1 MAIEITSKI
10 ETLDLK
16 DGNTVK
22 LTLNFARMLWLRAN
36 GYDKEV
42 NMAMRVIN
50 GENIDFL
57 EMPIYFYAAYLCG
70 LKSDETPAYTQ
81 EKFIELCPW
90 DMERVAEIFAS
101 LTTEKKTEVLKMRSS
116 AVNKK
121 AK

>member
-1 MAIEITSKI
+1 MATEITSRV
-10 ETLDLK
+10 ETLELRNGD
-16 DGNTVK
+16 TVK
-22 LTLNFARMLWLRAN
+22 LTLNFARMLWLRAH

-57 EMPIYFYAAYLCG
+57 EMPIYFYAAYLCT
-70 LKSDETPAYTQ
+70 LKSDEEPKYTQ
-81 EKFIELCPW
+81 EEFIELCPW
-90 DMERVAEIFAS
+90 DMERIADLFAK
-101 LTTEKKTEVLKMRSS
+101 LTTEKKTEVSKMRSS